1 MLAPYKQ
8 DRLAPGVM
16 SIRGVGRGEEQVLAG
31 AEVSERSK
39 DLSEAETRSTGRQ
52 LRAGGGHWAPGNG
65 HWAPAAGQG
74 ATNCTRPDRPQR
86 QDPSRHGR
94 APKPG
99 HAQRAAASHG
109 EVSDRHR
116 PLLACPDGELCAG
129 LLQTSDLDSRLSA
142 SHATHKLLD
151 TAPSAASCVP
161 A

>member
-1 MLAPYKQ
+1 M
-8 DRLAPGVM
+8 G
-16 SIRGVGRGEEQVLAG
+16 
-31 AEVSERSK
+31 
-39 DLSEAETRSTGRQ
+39 TGRR
-52 LRAGGGHWAPGNG
+52 LRDREPLTARGPIGRNVKDPVNG
-65 HWAPAAGQG
+65 
-74 ATNCTRPDRPQR
+74 R
-86 QDPSRHGR
+86 RHGR

-109 EVSDRHR
+109 EVSERDR

-129 LLQTSDLDSRLSA
+129 PLQTSDLDSRLSA